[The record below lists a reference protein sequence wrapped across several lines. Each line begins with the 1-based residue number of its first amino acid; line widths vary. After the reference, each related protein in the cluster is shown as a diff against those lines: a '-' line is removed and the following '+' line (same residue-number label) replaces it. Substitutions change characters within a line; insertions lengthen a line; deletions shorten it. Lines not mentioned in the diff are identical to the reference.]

1 MAQPLCNQFLDYP
14 TTLSLP
20 SSTPAQ
26 STKSALNVAVAAQVE
41 STRSGL
47 AMLQAAQA
55 SIEKLR
61 DDFEAIDALCRECA
75 SLIQSHD
82 KIQLLSEVHFNI
94 QQTLK
99 VE

>member
-1 MAQPLCNQFLDYP
+1 M
-14 TTLSLP
+14 
-20 SSTPAQ
+20 
-26 STKSALNVAVAAQVE
+26 AVAAQVE

-55 SIEKLR
+55 AIEKLR
-61 DDFEAIDALCRECA
+61 NDFEAIDALCRECA

-99 VE
+99 VEDERGEGKVSGAVLVTMIAL